1 MLVAILPSAPANP
14 CNCSDILE
22 FLDDLIWNSFISAL
36 HLNRAGNSGS
46 VLAVVLQPKLAAA
59 IDRAKI
65 IWLLGVVPQTFQVFP
80 IQVNIYGKSIVKG

>member
-1 MLVAILPSAPANP
+1 MSVAILPSAPSNP

-46 VLAVVLQPKLAAA
+46 VYYNQNYNIIAAA

-65 IWLLGVVPQTFQVFP
+65 IWLLGVVPQSFQVSYP
-80 IQVNIYGKSIVKG
+80 GT